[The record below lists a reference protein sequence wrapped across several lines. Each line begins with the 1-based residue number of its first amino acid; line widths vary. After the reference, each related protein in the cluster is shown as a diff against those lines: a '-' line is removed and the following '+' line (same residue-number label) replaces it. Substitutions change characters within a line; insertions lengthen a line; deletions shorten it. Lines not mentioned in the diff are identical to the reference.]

1 MRIPC
6 PFCGERDLSEFTYR
20 GDAIPQRP
28 RTDASEAEIFDY
40 LYLRNNPAGPM
51 HEHWYHAQGCRNW
64 ITVTRD
70 TRDHSIFGA
79 TLARKG
85 PG

>member
-1 MRIPC
+1 MQLPC

-20 GDAIPQRP
+20 GDVVPQRP
-28 RTDASEAEIFDY
+28 GPDASEAEFFDY

-51 HEHWYHAQGCRNW
+51 GEHWYHAQGCRNW

-70 TRDHSIFGA
+70 TTSHHITDA
-79 TLARKG
+79 TLARKR
-85 PG
+85 PR